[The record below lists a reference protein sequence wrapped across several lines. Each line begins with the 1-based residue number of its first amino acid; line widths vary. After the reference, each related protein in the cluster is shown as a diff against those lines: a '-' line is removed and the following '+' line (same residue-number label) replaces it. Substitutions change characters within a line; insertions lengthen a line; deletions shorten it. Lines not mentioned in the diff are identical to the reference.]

1 MTDIHPFT
9 GTILSDVTCT
19 LGEGPTY
26 DPGTSTAF
34 WFDIIGKQ
42 LHELHLPTGTK
53 TVHDLPF
60 MGSVLAV
67 IDPSRQLIA
76 SDRGLF
82 VRETATGQ
90 LTLMTMIEDKP
101 LNRSNDGRVHAS
113 GALWVGTMGRS
124 AEKHAGAIYHV
135 AQGTVTRL
143 FTDITIPNSICFS
156 PDGATAYF
164 TDTDINN
171 FMRVD
176 IDPATGLPCGEP
188 VLLSDQS
195 ISPGG
200 VDGSVC
206 DADGLIWNARW
217 GEGAV
222 DVYKPDGTRIARHSV
237 PATQTSCPAF
247 IGPKAD
253 RLLVTSALQ
262 GLDDEARAADPNAGR
277 TFELGIA
284 VKGRFEPAYRL

>member
-1 MTDIHPFT
+1 MNDIHPFT

-82 VRETATGQ
+82 VRDTATGK

-113 GALWVGTMGRS
+113 GALWVGTMGRA

-176 IDPATGLPCGEP
+176 IDPATGLPTGEP
-188 VLLSDQS
+188 VMLSDQS
-195 ISPGG
+195 VSPGG

-217 GEGAV
+217 GEGAI

-277 TFELGIA
+277 TFELGVA
-284 VKGRFEPAYRL
+284 VNGRFEPAYRL

>member
-26 DPGTSTAF
+26 DPGTDTAF
-34 WFDIIGKQ
+34 WFDIIGKK

-82 VRETATGQ
+82 VRDTATGK

-113 GALWVGTMGRS
+113 GALWVGTMGRA

-176 IDPATGLPCGEP
+176 IDPATGLPTGEP
-188 VLLSDQS
+188 VMLSDQS
-195 ISPGG
+195 VSPGG

-262 GLDDEARAADPNAGR
+262 GLNDEARAADPNAGR

-284 VKGRFEPAYRL
+284 VNGRFEPAYRL